1 MVFAFQS
8 ALFILNPNKYTL
20 LITCLYVELTLLQ
33 ENVPLDLSAQR
44 DDH

>member
-20 LITCLYVELTLLQ
+20 LITCFFVELTLLQ
-33 ENVPLDLSAQR
+33 ENVPLHFFAQR
-44 DDH
+44 YGH